1 MYSIFYMIADTFFV
15 TEPKDFAPL
24 DLLLD
29 LNKGSLSGQHQQLLG
44 RRLTTKLLRELSNVA
59 TLTPLFMLFGLTS
72 IATPWQY
79 SFQTPHNDAMFW
91 IIDLHADIMVFLVF
105 TVGLVFSLLLFFLW
119 PRYYTATPRVK
130 LLLQKKDYTSLE
142 YIDLKLHNHSSFYE
156 MIWTVLPILLEFF
169 IILPSFIV
177 HYAVSQTHPYYLESK
192 GITTANTVR
201 VIGNQWYWV
210 YQVASLENLGNFTF
224 STTMP
229 IDVIESYLVDP
240 QETTFKTGLRMLEV
254 DHPLY
259 LYAGQYYKL
268 LITSDDVIHSWA
280 IPSLNV
286 KVDACPGRLSELVL
300 QVKDTGIF
308 YGQCSELCGYYH
320 GNMPIMVVAQ

>member
-1 MYSIFYMIADTFFV
+1 MRYLISVMDLLYSTAPT
-15 TEPKDFAPL
+15 DFAPL

-29 LNKGSLSGQHQQLLG
+29 LNKGVLSGPRG
-44 RRLTTKLLRELSNVA
+44 YRRLLPRFIVGGLTTQT

-72 IATPWQY
+72 VAAPWQY
-79 SFQTPHNDAMFW
+79 SFQAPHNDAMFW
-91 IIDLHADIMVFLVF
+91 IIDLHADIMIFLVF
-105 TVGLVFSLLLFFLW
+105 TVGLVFTMLVFFMW
-119 PRYYTATPRVK
+119 PRYISGTPR
-130 LLLQKKDYTSLE
+130 LHIPLQKKDYTLLE
-142 YIDLKLHNHSSFYE
+142 YIDIKLHNHSSFYE

-169 IILPSFIV
+169 IIFPSFIV

-201 VIGNQWYWV
+201 VVGNQWYWV
-210 YQVASLENLGNFTF
+210 YQVSSLENLSNFTF

-229 IDVIESYLVDP
+229 ITVVESYLVDP
-240 QETTFKTGLRMLEV
+240 KETAFRTGLRLLEV
-254 DHPLY
+254 DQPLC
-259 LYAGQYYKL
+259 LSAGQYYKL

-280 IPSLNV
+280 VPSLNV

-300 QVKDTGIF
+300 QVKDTGVF

-320 GNMPIMVVAQ
+320 GNMPIMIVSQ